1 MSNQNFLIDIDD
13 NDEQVNS
20 STFLQILLY
29 AMCFLIFIVIFVT
42 FIPSEIE
49 AKILIDDQNL
59 QNITAEKKFLLIT
72 PITNNDS
79 DVTNELMNLKNW
91 KILFWNDESIMDEL
105 DEIILPT
112 TETSLSLYFNY
123 FLYYLLIVIS
133 IILIFTAIEMYRI
146 IRYGMFERNY
156 DNDMNIKYEILIIE

>member
-1 MSNQNFLIDIDD
+1 MSNQNFLIEIDD

-20 STFLQILLY
+20 STFLQILL
-29 AMCFLIFIVIFVT
+29 
-42 FIPSEIE
+42 EIE